1 MSAPSLPQVPVTVAI
16 LTFKREHLLQPM
28 VEAVAHQCVELD
40 ADISIVVVDN
50 DPARSA
56 EPIIAPLTQRYR
68 LRYVNEPTPGIA
80 VARNAALRSAGDSR
94 LLVFIDDDELPE
106 PGWLRHL
113 LTHWEKAR
121 CEVVVGPQDFV
132 LPDPVPD
139 TWVIASGL
147 FDNSRHP
154 TGSRRQGASSANLL
168 LDLDFLRA
176 HNLSFD
182 ARLGL
187 AGGEDTLLAHQILAA
202 GGRIEWCNE
211 AIVSEPVPLERI
223 TRQWMRQRV
232 YRSGASWARAVI
244 VTTPAGK
251 KRFIARAKI
260 AVRSVI
266 RIILSGVQ
274 LGYGLLRRDERRVAR
289 QARTIYSLA
298 GALSALVGA
307 RQVEDYSR
315 N

>member
-1 MSAPSLPQVPVTVAI
+1 MSASSLPQVPVTVAI

-28 VEAVAHQCVELD
+28 VEAVAHQCVELA
-40 ADISIVVVDN
+40 ADVSIVVVDN

-56 EPIIAPLTQRYR
+56 EPIIQPLTEKYP
-68 LRYVNEPTPGIA
+68 LRYVSEPVPGIA
-80 VARNAALRSAGDSR
+80 VARNAALRAAGDSR

-106 PGWLRHL
+106 SHWLRHL
-113 LTHWEKAR
+113 LTHWESAR

-139 TWVIASGL
+139 TWVVASGL
-147 FDNSRHP
+147 FDNIRHP

-168 LDLDFLRA
+168 LDLDFLRE
-176 HNLSFD
+176 HKLSFD

-211 AIVSEPVPLERI
+211 AIVTEAVPPERI
-223 TRQWMRQRV
+223 TRTWMRRRV
-232 YRSGASWARAVI
+232 FRSGASWARAVI
-244 VTTPAGK
+244 ATAPGRRGRLTARVT
-251 KRFIARAKI
+251 IAL
-260 AVRSVI
+260 RSVV
-266 RIILSGVQ
+266 RILISSVLM
-274 LGYGLLRRDERRVAR
+274 GYGLVRRDEKRVAT

-298 GALSALVGA
+298 GALSSLVGA

-315 N
+315 S